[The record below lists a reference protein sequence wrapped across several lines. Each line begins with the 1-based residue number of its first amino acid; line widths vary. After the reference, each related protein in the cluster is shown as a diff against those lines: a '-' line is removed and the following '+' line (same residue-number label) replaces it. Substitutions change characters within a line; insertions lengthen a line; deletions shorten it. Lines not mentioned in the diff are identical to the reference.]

1 MKIFSHKHC
10 ADGVAA
16 AAVVDYWYRKIEK
29 ACSLD
34 DIEHIPILYNETFPI
49 DDIKKDE
56 VVFIVDFSLQVE
68 DMEALLEKTSKVRW
82 IDHHKSAI
90 EKYDKHPELTKKIK
104 GIRSNDR
111 SGAYLAWEFLA
122 EGRPVPKALEYVS
135 DHDLWTHALE
145 HSDHFRLGMLLY
157 SAGDPTN
164 ALFWDPLF
172 NTEGGEIELEQ
183 CITAGQILESNS
195 EMWRRKA
202 KGYEVEFEGL
212 TFLCMNKPG
221 NSKAFM
227 YIDDGTCDG
236 LMTWNFTGEEY
247 MYTMFGSKSKDNPD
261 LSKIAAKW
269 GGGGHWSACGMHS
282 QHFVADPKDP
292 RTTLEEFE
300 AS

>member
-1 MKIFSHKHC
+1 LKIFSHKHC

-90 EKYDKHPELTKKIK
+90 EKYDDHPELTKKIK
-104 GIRSNDR
+104 GVRSNDR

-122 EGRPVPKALEYVS
+122 EGRPVPRALEYVD
-135 DHDLWTHALE
+135 DHDRWIHQYE
-145 HSDHFRLGMLLY
+145 ESDQFRLGMLLY
-157 SAGDPTN
+157 SGGDPTN
-164 ALFWDPLF
+164 TIFWDPLF
-172 NTEGGEIELEQ
+172 EGGETELEQ

-195 EMWRRKA
+195 DMWRRKA

-236 LMTWNFTGEEY
+236 LMTWHFTGEEFI
-247 MYTMFGSKSKDNPD
+247 YTMFHAKKGEADGID
-261 LSKIAAKW
+261 LSKIAAKH
-269 GGGGHWSACGMHS
+269 GGGGHKGACGFHS
-282 QHFVADPKDP
+282 QTFFADPRGKV
-292 RTTLEEFE
+292 E
-300 AS
+300 